1 MKVETKPAL
10 RSQEWEKAA
19 EVELYCV
26 LESVWKCIKWKE
38 TQSARKL
45 KYNSSG
51 RVKKK
56 NESKLLEKEDERK
69 ERKEEGEKFLY
80 WGDDVVIFHT
90 AKHNDDVVPE

>member
-69 ERKEEGEKFLY
+69 ERKEGEKFLY